1 MKQRIINVALWL
13 ALALV
18 TAFVVY
24 VVVFVGLAALAG
36 TP

>member
-1 MKQRIINVALWL
+1 MKQALINIALWL

-18 TAFVVY
+18 TAFIVY

>member
-1 MKQRIINVALWL
+1 MKQALINIALWL

-18 TAFVVY
+18 LGFVVY
-24 VVVFVGLAALAG
+24 VVVFVGLAAMAG

>member
-1 MKQRIINVALWL
+1 MKQALINIALWL
-13 ALALV
+13 ALAAI

-24 VVVFVGLAALAG
+24 VVVFVGLAAMAG